1 MRIISGEYRNR
12 KLATPEDLSIRPTM
26 DRSKE
31 ALFNIIGMDIYDA
44 RFLDL
49 FAGSGSIGIEALSRG
64 ASKVT
69 CVDNNINSIKII
81 NKNNEI
87 VEGQINVVK
96 SDCVRFVEAN
106 TSQWDFI
113 FMDPPYDI
121 DLHIVNKL
129 LEIIFT
135 NNLLLENGKVIIE
148 LASDTKFEHPLVY
161 DYRKYGAS
169 SFYFFKGA

>member
-12 KLATPEDLSIRPTM
+12 KLATLEDLSIRPTM

-44 RFLDL
+44 SFLDL

-87 VEGQINVVK
+87 VDGKINVVK

-106 TSQWDFI
+106 TSQWNFI

-135 NNLLLENGKVIIE
+135 NNLLIENGKVIIE
-148 LASDTKFEHPLVY
+148 LASDTKFKHPLVY

-169 SFYFFKGA
+169 SFYFIKGA

>member
-12 KLATPEDLSIRPTM
+12 KLVAPEDLSIRPTM

-31 ALFNIIGMDIYDA
+31 AIFNIIGMDIYDA
-44 RFLDL
+44 SFLDL
-49 FAGSGSIGIEALSRG
+49 FAGSGSIGIEAISRG

-69 CVDNNINSIKII
+69 CVDNNIKSIKII

-87 VEGQINVVK
+87 VEGRIDVVK
-96 SDCVRFVEAN
+96 SDCVRFLEAN
-106 TSQWDFI
+106 TSHWDFV

-129 LEIIFT
+129 LEIIFN
-135 NNLLLENGKVIIE
+135 NNLLTENGKVIIE
-148 LASDTKFEHPLVY
+148 LASDTKFEHPFVY

-169 SFYFFKGA
+169 SFYFIKGA

>member
-1 MRIISGEYRNR
+1 
-12 KLATPEDLSIRPTM
+12 M

-31 ALFNIIGMDIYDA
+31 ALFNIIGMDIYDTS
-44 RFLDL
+44 FLDL
-49 FAGSGSIGIEALSRG
+49 FAGSGSVGIEALSRG

-69 CVDNNINSIKII
+69 CVDNNIKSIKII

-87 VEGQINVVK
+87 VDGQINVVK
-96 SDCVRFVEAN
+96 SDCVRFLETN

-135 NNLLLENGKVIIE
+135 NNLLTENGKVIIE
-148 LASDTKFEHPLVY
+148 LASDTKFEHSFVC

-169 SFYFFKGA
+169 SFYFIKGA